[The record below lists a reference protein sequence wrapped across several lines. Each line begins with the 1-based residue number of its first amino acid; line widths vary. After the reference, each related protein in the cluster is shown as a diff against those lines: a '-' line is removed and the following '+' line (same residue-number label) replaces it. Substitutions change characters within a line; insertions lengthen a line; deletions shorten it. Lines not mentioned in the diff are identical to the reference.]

1 MKKMCLFFIFLSYF
15 GFAMGTQ
22 SDYFKILESTP
33 DLSHKSTAF
42 MPSVLL
48 SPNDKRIDRLAS
60 TERKPFLVWSEGE
73 ARVAIVIDPRRKTGL
88 LWWKKA
94 SRIKITEE
102 RWTKLKDGHDVLDSN
117 EKDFINRLR

>member
-1 MKKMCLFFIFLSYF
+1 MCLFFIFLSYF

-88 LWWKKA
+88 LWWKK
-94 SRIKITEE
+94 
-102 RWTKLKDGHDVLDSN
+102 
-117 EKDFINRLR
+117 EK